1 MFKRPSEQIIS
12 CPIVLMKNYKFQVD
26 QIFIF
31 QEELFLRSVPKLGSD
46 GQHSTLAYLLPEEDS
61 NHENPTLKSEDTMV
75 HKKDTRCHIRWP
87 KR

>member
-1 MFKRPSEQIIS
+1 
-12 CPIVLMKNYKFQVD
+12 MKNYKFQVD

-61 NHENPTLKSEDTMV
+61 NQSSAGSGNPQVPAFST
-75 HKKDTRCHIRWP
+75 DTRT
-87 KR
+87 

>member
-1 MFKRPSEQIIS
+1 
-12 CPIVLMKNYKFQVD
+12 MKNYNYKFQVD

-75 HKKDTRCHIRWP
+75 HKKILGVILDGQ
-87 KR
+87 KGK